1 MTKEKFIVEVDTL
14 KKFFAIFCH
23 GKKHNDI
30 KLQKVN
36 LNFEGEKFEYEVELC
51 DECFKLL
58 NYSFEKLQKC
68 PHDTKP
74 RCRTCTTPCYEP
86 YQWKKV
92 AKVMRYAGIQQGLN
106 KVKKFFINE

>member
-1 MTKEKFIVEVDTL
+1 MTKEKFTSEIATL
-14 KKFFAIFCH
+14 KKFFNIYCH
-23 GKKHNDI
+23 GKKHDNI

-36 LNFEGEKFEYEVELC
+36 LNFQNQEFNYEFELC

-58 NYSFEKLQKC
+58 KYSFDRLQKC

-74 RCRTCTTPCYEP
+74 KCRTCATPCYEP

-106 KVKKFFINE
+106 KVKKFFKSE